1 VAKKMTTMNA
11 TTPQTRIAT
20 FGELLLRMNVIDGY
34 RFTQANEMRIHV
46 GGAEANVCVLL
57 SQLGIQT
64 VYITRLPQNDLAQ
77 LALNELQ
84 KHKVNTS
91 NCVYGGERL
100 GLYFVEA
107 GNQIR
112 QSQVIYDRSN
122 SSFATIQENQ
132 IDWNIALNDA
142 THFHWSGISPGVS
155 YEAGL
160 VCKEAILTAHKKG
173 LSISSDFNF
182 RSKLWQYGKHPSE
195 IMPDLLQYSTI
206 TVADLD
212 SVEIYFGI
220 KTDKKESDAD
230 RFQKTFEL
238 LKEKMPFLKTLAMSF
253 RKSDGSAHLYK
264 GLLLHEGIFYETKEH
279 KIHLVTDQIG
289 SGDAFTA
296 GLLYGLTNN
305 FSGQETIDWATACGV
320 IKQSIPGDF
329 AISNIT
335 EISHFIKNGSSNR
348 INR

>member
-1 VAKKMTTMNA
+1 MAKKNIIMN
-11 TTPQTRIAT
+11 TNTSQTRIAA
-20 FGELLLRMNVIDGY
+20 FGELLLRMNVANGN
-34 RFTQANEMRIHV
+34 RFTQADEIKVHV

-64 VYITRLPQNDLAQ
+64 DYISRLPQNDLAQ

-84 KHKVNTS
+84 KYKVNTS
-91 NCVYGGERL
+91 KCAYGGERL

-122 SSFATIQENQ
+122 SSFGTIQKDQ
-132 IDWNIALNDA
+132 INWEKALEDV

-155 YEAGL
+155 NEAGL
-160 VCKEAILTAHKKG
+160 ACKEAILEAHKKG
-173 LSISSDFNF
+173 IPISSDFNY

-195 IMPDLLQYSTI
+195 IMPDLLQYSNI

-212 SVEIYFGI
+212 AVEIYFGI
-220 KTDKKESDAD
+220 KTNKDESDAD

-238 LKEKMPFLKTLAMSF
+238 LKQKMPFLKTLAMSF
-253 RKSDGSAHLYK
+253 RKSDGLAHLYK
-264 GLLLHEGIFYETKEH
+264 GLLMHEDRFYETSEH
-279 KIHLVTDQIG
+279 KIHIVTDQIG
-289 SGDAFTA
+289 SGDAFNA
-296 GLLYGLTNN
+296 GLLYGLSNKL
-305 FSGQETIDWATACGV
+305 SGQECIEWATACGV
-320 IKQSIPGDF
+320 IKQSIHGDF
-329 AISNIT
+329 AIASLD

>member
-1 VAKKMTTMNA
+1 MN
-11 TTPQTRIAT
+11 TNTSQTRIAT
-20 FGELLLRMNVIDGY
+20 FGELLLRMNAANGN
-34 RFTQANEMRIHV
+34 RFTQTDEIKVYV

-64 VYITRLPQNDLAQ
+64 DYISRLPQNDLAQ

-84 KHKVNTS
+84 KYKVNTS
-91 NCVYGGERL
+91 KCVYGGERL
-100 GLYFVEA
+100 GLYFVES

-122 SSFATIQENQ
+122 SSFATIQKDQ
-132 IDWNIALNDA
+132 INWNEALKDV

-155 YEAGL
+155 DQAGL
-160 VCKEAILTAHKKG
+160 ACKEAILTAHKKG
-173 LSISSDFNF
+173 LSISSDFNY

-212 SVEIYFGI
+212 AVEIYFGI
-220 KTDKKESDAD
+220 KTDSSASDSD

-238 LKEKMPFLKTLAMSF
+238 LKQKMPFLKTLAMSF
-253 RKSDGSAHLYK
+253 RKSDGPAHLYK
-264 GLLLHEGIFYETKEH
+264 GLLIHENNFYQTQEH
-279 KIHLVTDQIG
+279 KIHVVTDQIG
-289 SGDAFTA
+289 SGDAFNA
-296 GLLYGLTNN
+296 GLLYGLSNKLTP
-305 FSGQETIDWATACGV
+305 QECIEWATACGV
-320 IKQSIPGDF
+320 IKQSIHGDF
-329 AISNIT
+329 AITSPD

>member
-1 VAKKMTTMNA
+1 MN
-11 TTPQTRIAT
+11 TDTPQTRIAT
-20 FGELLLRMNVIDGY
+20 FGELLLRMSVSNGY
-34 RFTQANEMRIHV
+34 RFTQANELKVHI

-57 SQLGIQT
+57 SQLGIKT
-64 VYITRLPQNDLAQ
+64 DYITRLPQNDLAQ
-77 LALNELQ
+77 LALNELH

-91 NCVYGGERL
+91 NSIYGGDRI
-100 GLYFVEA
+100 GMYFVES

-112 QSQVIYDRSN
+112 QSQVIYDRNN
-122 SSFATIQENQ
+122 SAFATINQ
-132 IDWNIALNDA
+132 NEIDWDQVLNDA

-160 VCKEAILTAHKKG
+160 VCKEAILAAHKKG
-173 LSISSDFNF
+173 ISISSDFNF

-195 IMPDLLQYSTI
+195 IMPELLHYSTI

-212 SVEIYFGI
+212 AIETYFGI
-220 KTDKKESDAD
+220 KTDKADSDTD
-230 RFQKTFEL
+230 RFQKTYLL

-253 RKSDGSAHLYK
+253 RKSEGQTHLYS
-264 GLLLHEGIFYETKEH
+264 GMLLHEGSFYESEIH

-296 GLLYGLTNN
+296 GLLYGLSQNK
-305 FSGQETIDWATACGV
+305 SGQECIDWATACGV

-329 AISNIT
+329 ALT
-335 EISHFIKNGSSNR
+335 TPAEISHFIKNGSSNR

>member
-1 VAKKMTTMNA
+1 MAKKQKIMN

-20 FGELLLRMNVIDGY
+20 FGELLLRMNVADGN
-34 RFTQANEMRIHV
+34 RFTQANEIKIHV

-64 VYITRLPQNDLAQ
+64 DYITRLPENDLAQ

-84 KHKVNTS
+84 KYKVNTS
-91 NCVYGGERL
+91 KCVYGGERL

-122 SSFATIQENQ
+122 SSFATIEKDQ
-132 IDWNIALNDA
+132 INWDLAFA
-142 THFHWSGISPGVS
+142 AVTHFHWSGISPGVS
-155 YEAGL
+155 HEAGL
-160 VCKEAILTAHKKG
+160 ACKEAILAAHKKG
-173 LSISSDFNF
+173 LPISSDFNY

-212 SVEIYFGI
+212 AIEIYFGI
-220 KTDKKESDAD
+220 KTDKNESDEN

-238 LKEKMPFLKTLAMSF
+238 LKVKMPHLKTLAMSF
-253 RKSDGSAHLYK
+253 RKSDGPAHLYK
-264 GLLLHEGIFYETKEH
+264 GLLIHDDNFHQTEEH
-279 KIHLVTDQIG
+279 KIHVVTDQIG
-289 SGDAFTA
+289 SGDAFNA
-296 GLLYGLTNN
+296 GLLYGLSNK
-305 FSGQETIDWATACGV
+305 FSGQESIEWATACGV
-320 IKQSIPGDF
+320 IKQSIHGDF
-329 AISNIT
+329 AITNLN

>member
-1 VAKKMTTMNA
+1 MN
-11 TTPQTRIAT
+11 TNTSQTRIAT
-20 FGELLLRMNVIDGY
+20 FGELLIRMTVADGN
-34 RFTQANEMRIHV
+34 RFTQASDIKVHV
-46 GGAEANVCVLL
+46 GGSEANVCVLL

-64 VYITRLPQNDLAQ
+64 DYITRLPQNDLAQ

-84 KHKVNTS
+84 KYKVNTS
-91 NCVYGGERL
+91 KCIYGGERL

-132 IDWNIALNDA
+132 IDWNLAFADV

-155 YEAGL
+155 NEAGL
-160 VCKEAILTAHKKG
+160 VCKRAILKAHEKG
-173 LSISSDFNF
+173 LTISSDFNY

-212 SVEIYFGI
+212 AIEIYFGI
-220 KTDKKESDAD
+220 KTDKNESDAN
-230 RFQKTFEL
+230 RFQRTFEL
-238 LKEKMPFLKTLAMSF
+238 LKVKMPFLKTLAMSF
-253 RKSDGSAHLYK
+253 RKSDGLAHLYK
-264 GLLLHEGIFYETKEH
+264 GMLLHEDHFYETKEY

-289 SGDAFTA
+289 SGDAFNA
-296 GLLYGLTNN
+296 GLLYGLSNKL
-305 FSGQETIDWATACGV
+305 SGQECIDWATACSV
-320 IKQSIPGDF
+320 IKQSIHGDF
-329 AISNIT
+329 AMSNPT
-335 EISHFIKNGSSNR
+335 EISHFITNGASNR

>member
-1 VAKKMTTMNA
+1 MKT

-20 FGELLLRMNVIDGY
+20 FGELLLRMSVADGN
-34 RFTQANEMRIHV
+34 RFTQANDIKIHV

-64 VYITRLPQNDLAQ
+64 DYITRLPQNDLAQ
-77 LALNELQ
+77 LAVNELQ

-91 NCVYGGERL
+91 KCVYGGERL
-100 GLYFVEA
+100 GLYFVES

-122 SSFATIQENQ
+122 SSFATIQKNQ
-132 IDWNIALNDA
+132 IDWNEVLKDV

-160 VCKEAILTAHKKG
+160 VCKEGILAAHEKG
-173 LSISSDFNF
+173 LPISSDFNY
-182 RSKLWQYGKHPSE
+182 RSKLWQYGKKPSE

-212 SVEIYFGI
+212 AIEIYFGI
-220 KTDKKESDAD
+220 KTDKKESDED

-238 LKEKMPFLKTLAMSF
+238 LKKEMPFLKTLAMSF
-253 RKSDGSAHLYK
+253 RKSDGPAHLYK
-264 GLLLHEGIFYETKEH
+264 GLLLHEGNFYETKEH
-279 KIHLVTDQIG
+279 KIHVVTDQIG
-289 SGDAFTA
+289 SGDAFNA
-296 GLLYGLTNN
+296 GLLYGLSKKL
-305 FSGQETIDWATACGV
+305 SGQECIEWATACGV
-320 IKQSIPGDF
+320 IKQSIHGDF
-329 AISNIT
+329 AITSLA
-335 EISHFIKNGSSNR
+335 EISHFMENGSSNR

>member
-1 VAKKMTTMNA
+1 MDTNTQN
-11 TTPQTRIAT
+11 TRIAA
-20 FGELLLRMNVIDGY
+20 FGELLLRMNVVDGA
-34 RFTQANEMRIHV
+34 RFTQANELKIHV

-64 VYITRLPQNDLAQ
+64 DYITRLPQNDLAQ

-84 KHKVNTS
+84 KYKVNTS

-100 GLYFVEA
+100 GLYFVEN

-132 IDWNIALNDA
+132 IDWNLALADA
-142 THFHWSGISPGVS
+142 SHFHWSGISPGVS
-155 YEAGL
+155 HQAGL
-160 VCKEAILTAHKKG
+160 ACKEAILTAHKKG
-173 LSISSDFNF
+173 IPISSDFNF
-182 RSKLWQYGKHPSE
+182 RSKLWQYGKNPSE

-212 SVEIYFGI
+212 AVEIYFGI
-220 KTDKKESDAD
+220 KTDKNEPDAA

-238 LKEKMPFLKTLAMSF
+238 LKSKMPFLKTLAMSF
-253 RKSDGSAHLYK
+253 RKSDGLAHLYK
-264 GLLLHEGIFYETKEH
+264 GLLIHENNFYETKEY

-289 SGDAFTA
+289 SGDAFNA
-296 GLLYGLTNN
+296 GLLYGLSNKL
-305 FSGQETIDWATACGV
+305 SGQECIDWATACGV
-320 IKQSIPGDF
+320 IKQSISGDF
-329 AISNIT
+329 GISSPA
-335 EISHFIKNGSSNR
+335 EIRHFIENGSSSR

>member
-1 VAKKMTTMNA
+1 MNTT
-11 TTPQTRIAT
+11 TSQTRIAT
-20 FGELLLRMNVIDGY
+20 FGELLLRMSVADGN
-34 RFTQANEMRIHV
+34 RFTQANKIKIHV

-57 SQLGIQT
+57 SQLGIPT
-64 VYITRLPQNDLAQ
+64 DYITRLPENDLAQ

-84 KHKVNTS
+84 KYKVNTS
-91 NCVYGGERL
+91 KCVYGGERL

-122 SSFATIQENQ
+122 SSFATIQKDQ
-132 IDWNIALNDA
+132 INWDLALADV

-155 YEAGL
+155 NEAGL
-160 VCKEAILTAHKKG
+160 ACKEAILAAHKKG
-173 LSISSDFNF
+173 LPISSDFNY

-212 SVEIYFGI
+212 AIEIYFGI
-220 KTDKKESDAD
+220 KTDIAASDAD
-230 RFQKTFEL
+230 RFKQTFEL
-238 LKEKMPFLKTLAMSF
+238 LKTKMPFLKTLAMSF
-253 RKSDGSAHLYK
+253 RKSDGPAHLYK
-264 GLLLHEGIFYETKEH
+264 GLLLHEGGFYETKEQ

-296 GLLYGLTNN
+296 GLLYGITHN
-305 FSGQETIDWATACGV
+305 FSGQECIDWATACGI
-320 IKQSIPGDF
+320 IKQSVPGDF
-329 AISNIT
+329 AISTPT

>member
-1 VAKKMTTMNA
+1 MN
-11 TTPQTRIAT
+11 TNIPQTKIAT
-20 FGELLLRMNVIDGY
+20 FGELLLRMSVPNGN
-34 RFTQANEMRIHV
+34 RFTQAGEMKIHV

-57 SQLGIQT
+57 SQLGIST
-64 VYITRLPQNDLAQ
+64 DYITRLPQNDLAQ

-84 KHKVNTS
+84 KYKVNTT
-91 NCVYGGERL
+91 NCIYGGDRL

-122 SSFATIQENQ
+122 SSFATIGEKQ
-132 IDWNIALNDA
+132 INWEEVLSDA

-160 VCKEAILTAHKKG
+160 VCKEAILAAHKKG
-173 LSISSDFNF
+173 IPISSDFNF

-195 IMPDLLQYSTI
+195 ILPELLHYSTI

-220 KTDKKESDAD
+220 KTDPKESEEN

-238 LKEKMPFLKTLAMSF
+238 LKGKMPFLKTLAMSF
-253 RKSDGSAHLYK
+253 RKSDGPAHLYS
-264 GLLLHEGIFYETKEH
+264 GMLLHDGNFYQTKEN

-296 GLLYGLTNN
+296 GLLYGLSHQL
-305 FSGQETIDWATACGV
+305 SGQECIDWAVACGV

-329 AISNIT
+329 AITNPA

>member
-1 VAKKMTTMNA
+1 MN
-11 TTPQTRIAT
+11 TNTPQTKIAA
-20 FGELLLRMNVIDGY
+20 FGELLLRMNVVDGY

-64 VYITRLPQNDLAQ
+64 DYITRLPENDLAQ

-84 KHKVNTS
+84 KYKVNTS
-91 NCVYGGERL
+91 NCIYGGERL

-122 SSFATIQENQ
+122 SSFATIRENQ
-132 IDWNIALNDA
+132 IDWNVVLNEA

-155 YEAGL
+155 YEASL

-173 LSISSDFNF
+173 LPISSDFNF

-206 TVADLD
+206 TIADLD
-212 SVEIYFGI
+212 AVEIYFGI
-220 KTDKKESDAD
+220 KTDVKESDAD

-238 LKEKMPFLKTLAMSF
+238 LKVKMPFLKTLAMSF
-253 RKSDGSAHLYK
+253 RKSDGPAHLYK
-264 GLLLHEGIFYETKEH
+264 GLLLHEGNFYETKEQ
-279 KIHLVTDQIG
+279 KINLVTDQIG

-296 GLLYGLTNN
+296 GLLYGLTNK
-305 FSGQETIDWATACGV
+305 FSGQECIDWATACGV
-320 IKQSIPGDF
+320 IKQSVPGDF
-329 AISNIT
+329 AIST
-335 EISHFIKNGSSNR
+335 PREINHFIKNGSSNR